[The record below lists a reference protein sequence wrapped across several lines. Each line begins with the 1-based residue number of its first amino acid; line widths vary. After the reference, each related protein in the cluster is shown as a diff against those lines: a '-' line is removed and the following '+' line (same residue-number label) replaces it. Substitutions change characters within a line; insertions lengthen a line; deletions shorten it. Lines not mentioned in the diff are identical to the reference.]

1 MRRTKIV
8 CTMGPNTD
16 KKTVM
21 KALVKNGMDVARFNF
36 SHGDHEE
43 HKNRM
48 NLLKNVREELDKP
61 VAILLDTKGPEI
73 RTGLLEGGKKVML
86 QSGGT
91 FTLYM
96 DERTGNEEGCSIT
109 YPGLV
114 KEVKKLPDSY
124 VDKFDELV
132 KSIELIKSID
142 EAEDQIASSTVN
154 ELKDISA
161 QLTTIKADLAKKEGE
176 YEEVVKTLKKEQST
190 KLFAN
195 VGLVLGFQ
203 KSAPV
208 YGANA
213 NVGIRLGKSMT
224 LSVGAQYMFGSFSNM
239 VFDNNIDRLAFT
251 GSIGWEW

>member
-1 MRRTKIV
+1 MCSK
-8 CTMGPNTD
+8 
-16 KKTVM
+16 
-21 KALVKNGMDVARFNF
+21 
-36 SHGDHEE
+36 
-43 HKNRM
+43 
-48 NLLKNVREELDKP
+48 ELRK
-61 VAILLDTKGPEI
+61 
-73 RTGLLEGGKKVML
+73 
-86 QSGGT
+86 S
-91 FTLYM
+91 
-96 DERTGNEEGCSIT
+96 SIT
-109 YPGLV
+109 SRRLFKVLLACSLLALLALQPLQAWPLKSSQTEEKIKTESSVQSTQLIAQTQQEPLSTLSTTSSSENMNALQNYATSLKDELV

-213 NVGIRLGKSMT
+213 SVGIRLGKSMT

>member
-1 MRRTKIV
+1 M
-8 CTMGPNTD
+8 N
-16 KKTVM
+16 
-21 KALVKNGMDVARFNF
+21 ALQDYAT
-36 SHGDHEE
+36 S
-43 HKNRM
+43 
-48 NLLKNVREELDKP
+48 LK
-61 VAILLDTKGPEI
+61 
-73 RTGLLEGGKKVML
+73 
-86 QSGGT
+86 
-91 FTLYM
+91 
-96 DERTGNEEGCSIT
+96 DE
-109 YPGLV
+109 LV

-213 NVGIRLGKSMT
+213 SVGIRLGKSMT

>member
-1 MRRTKIV
+1 MCSK
-8 CTMGPNTD
+8 
-16 KKTVM
+16 
-21 KALVKNGMDVARFNF
+21 
-36 SHGDHEE
+36 
-43 HKNRM
+43 
-48 NLLKNVREELDKP
+48 ELRK
-61 VAILLDTKGPEI
+61 
-73 RTGLLEGGKKVML
+73 
-86 QSGGT
+86 S
-91 FTLYM
+91 
-96 DERTGNEEGCSIT
+96 SIT
-109 YPGLV
+109 SRRLFKVLLAGSLLALLALQPLQAWPLRSSQTEEKIKTDSSAQSTQLIAQIQQEPLSTLSTTSSSENMNALQDYATSLKDELV

-154 ELKDISA
+154 ELKDISS

-213 NVGIRLGKSMT
+213 NIGIRLGKSMT

>member
-1 MRRTKIV
+1 M
-8 CTMGPNTD
+8 C
-16 KKTVM
+16 
-21 KALVKNGMDVARFNF
+21 
-36 SHGDHEE
+36 
-43 HKNRM
+43 
-48 NLLKNVREELDKP
+48 LKRLNN
-61 VAILLDTKGPEI
+61 
-73 RTGLLEGGKKVML
+73 
-86 QSGGT
+86 S
-91 FTLYM
+91 
-96 DERTGNEEGCSIT
+96 SIT
-109 YPGLV
+109 SRRLFKVLLAGSLLALLALQPLQAWPLRSSQTEEKIKTESSVQSTQLIAQTQQEPLSTLSTTSSSENMNALQDYATSLKDELV

-154 ELKDISA
+154 ELKDISS

-213 NVGIRLGKSMT
+213 NIGIRLGKSMT
-224 LSVGAQYMFGSFSNM
+224 LSVGAQYMFGSFANM
-239 VFDNNIDRLAFT
+239 VFDSNIDRLAFT

>member
-1 MRRTKIV
+1 MCSK
-8 CTMGPNTD
+8 
-16 KKTVM
+16 
-21 KALVKNGMDVARFNF
+21 
-36 SHGDHEE
+36 
-43 HKNRM
+43 
-48 NLLKNVREELDKP
+48 ELRK
-61 VAILLDTKGPEI
+61 
-73 RTGLLEGGKKVML
+73 
-86 QSGGT
+86 S
-91 FTLYM
+91 
-96 DERTGNEEGCSIT
+96 SIT
-109 YPGLV
+109 SRRLFKVLLACSLLALLALQPLQAWPLKSSQTEEKIKTESSVQSTQLIAQTQQEPLSTLSTTSSSENMNALQNYATSLKDELV

-161 QLTTIKADLAKKEGE
+161 QLTTIKTDLAKKEGE

>member
-1 MRRTKIV
+1 MCSK
-8 CTMGPNTD
+8 
-16 KKTVM
+16 
-21 KALVKNGMDVARFNF
+21 
-36 SHGDHEE
+36 
-43 HKNRM
+43 
-48 NLLKNVREELDKP
+48 ELRK
-61 VAILLDTKGPEI
+61 
-73 RTGLLEGGKKVML
+73 
-86 QSGGT
+86 S
-91 FTLYM
+91 
-96 DERTGNEEGCSIT
+96 SIT
-109 YPGLV
+109 SRRLFKVLLACSLLALLALQPLQAWPLKSSQTEEKIKTESSVQSTQLIAQTQQEPLSTLSTTSSSENMNALQNYATSLKDELV

>member
-1 MRRTKIV
+1 MCLKVLRKSSLTSRRLFKVLLAGSLLALLALQPLQAWPLRSSQTEEKI
-8 CTMGPNTD
+8 
-16 KKTVM
+16 KTESSVQSTQLIAQTQQEPLSTLSTTSSSENM
-21 KALVKNGMDVARFNF
+21 NALQDYAT
-36 SHGDHEE
+36 S
-43 HKNRM
+43 
-48 NLLKNVREELDKP
+48 LK
-61 VAILLDTKGPEI
+61 
-73 RTGLLEGGKKVML
+73 
-86 QSGGT
+86 
-91 FTLYM
+91 
-96 DERTGNEEGCSIT
+96 DE
-109 YPGLV
+109 LV

-154 ELKDISA
+154 ELKDISS

-213 NVGIRLGKSMT
+213 NIGIRLGKSMT

-239 VFDNNIDRLAFT
+239 VFDKNIDRLAFT

>member
-1 MRRTKIV
+1 MS
-8 CTMGPNTD
+8 
-16 KKTVM
+16 
-21 KALVKNGMDVARFNF
+21 ALQDYAT
-36 SHGDHEE
+36 S
-43 HKNRM
+43 
-48 NLLKNVREELDKP
+48 LK
-61 VAILLDTKGPEI
+61 
-73 RTGLLEGGKKVML
+73 
-86 QSGGT
+86 
-91 FTLYM
+91 
-96 DERTGNEEGCSIT
+96 DE
-109 YPGLV
+109 LV

-154 ELKDISA
+154 ELKDISS

-251 GSIGWEW
+251 GYIGWEW

>member
-1 MRRTKIV
+1 M
-8 CTMGPNTD
+8 C
-16 KKTVM
+16 
-21 KALVKNGMDVARFNF
+21 
-36 SHGDHEE
+36 
-43 HKNRM
+43 
-48 NLLKNVREELDKP
+48 LKRLNN
-61 VAILLDTKGPEI
+61 
-73 RTGLLEGGKKVML
+73 
-86 QSGGT
+86 S
-91 FTLYM
+91 
-96 DERTGNEEGCSIT
+96 SIT
-109 YPGLV
+109 SRRLFKVLLAGSLLALLALQPLQAWPLKSSQTEEKIKTDSSAQSTQLIAQIQQEPLSTLSTTSSSENMNALQDYATSLKDELV

-154 ELKDISA
+154 ELKDISS

-224 LSVGAQYMFGSFSNM
+224 LSVGAQYMFGSFSKM

>member
-1 MRRTKIV
+1 MCSKEL
-8 CTMGPNTD
+8 
-16 KKTVM
+16 KK
-21 KALVKNGMDVARFNF
+21 
-36 SHGDHEE
+36 S
-43 HKNRM
+43 
-48 NLLKNVREELDKP
+48 
-61 VAILLDTKGPEI
+61 
-73 RTGLLEGGKKVML
+73 
-86 QSGGT
+86 
-91 FTLYM
+91 
-96 DERTGNEEGCSIT
+96 SIT
-109 YPGLV
+109 SRRLFKVLLACSLLALLALQPLQAWPLKSSQTEEKIKTTESSAQSTQIIAQTLQEPLSTLSTTSSIESMNALQDYATSLKDELV

-154 ELKDISA
+154 ELKDISS

-213 NVGIRLGKSMT
+213 NIGIRLGKSMT

-239 VFDNNIDRLAFT
+239 VFDKNIDRLAFT

>member
-1 MRRTKIV
+1 MCSK
-8 CTMGPNTD
+8 
-16 KKTVM
+16 
-21 KALVKNGMDVARFNF
+21 
-36 SHGDHEE
+36 
-43 HKNRM
+43 
-48 NLLKNVREELDKP
+48 ELRK
-61 VAILLDTKGPEI
+61 
-73 RTGLLEGGKKVML
+73 
-86 QSGGT
+86 S
-91 FTLYM
+91 
-96 DERTGNEEGCSIT
+96 SIT
-109 YPGLV
+109 SRRLFKVLLACSLLALLALQPLQAWPLKSSQTEEKIKTESSVQSTQLIAQTQQEPLSTLSTTSSSENMNALQDYATSLKDELV

>member
-1 MRRTKIV
+1 M
-8 CTMGPNTD
+8 C
-16 KKTVM
+16 
-21 KALVKNGMDVARFNF
+21 
-36 SHGDHEE
+36 
-43 HKNRM
+43 
-48 NLLKNVREELDKP
+48 LKRLNN
-61 VAILLDTKGPEI
+61 
-73 RTGLLEGGKKVML
+73 
-86 QSGGT
+86 S
-91 FTLYM
+91 
-96 DERTGNEEGCSIT
+96 SIT
-109 YPGLV
+109 SRRLFKVLLAGSLLALLALQPLQAWPLKSSQTEEKIKTESSVQNTQLIAQTQQEQLSTLSTTSSSENMNALQDYAMSLKDELV

-154 ELKDISA
+154 ELKDISS

-176 YEEVVKTLKKEQST
+176 YKEVVKTLKKEQST

>member
-1 MRRTKIV
+1 MCSK
-8 CTMGPNTD
+8 
-16 KKTVM
+16 
-21 KALVKNGMDVARFNF
+21 
-36 SHGDHEE
+36 
-43 HKNRM
+43 
-48 NLLKNVREELDKP
+48 ELRK
-61 VAILLDTKGPEI
+61 
-73 RTGLLEGGKKVML
+73 
-86 QSGGT
+86 S
-91 FTLYM
+91 
-96 DERTGNEEGCSIT
+96 SIT
-109 YPGLV
+109 SRRLFKVLLACSLLALLALQPLQAWPLRSSQTEEKIKTTESSVQNTQLIAQTQQEQLSTLSTTSSSENMNALQDYAMSLKDELV

-239 VFDNNIDRLAFT
+239 VFDSNIDRLAFT

>member
-1 MRRTKIV
+1 MCSK
-8 CTMGPNTD
+8 
-16 KKTVM
+16 
-21 KALVKNGMDVARFNF
+21 
-36 SHGDHEE
+36 
-43 HKNRM
+43 
-48 NLLKNVREELDKP
+48 ELRK
-61 VAILLDTKGPEI
+61 
-73 RTGLLEGGKKVML
+73 
-86 QSGGT
+86 S
-91 FTLYM
+91 
-96 DERTGNEEGCSIT
+96 SIT
-109 YPGLV
+109 SRRLFKVLLACSLLALLALQPLQAWPLRSSQTEEKIKTDSSAQSTQLIAQIQQEPLSTLSTTSSSENMNALQDYATSLKDELV

-154 ELKDISA
+154 ELKDISS

-213 NVGIRLGKSMT
+213 NIGIRLGKSIT
-224 LSVGAQYMFGSFSNM
+224 LSVGAQYMFGSFANM
-239 VFDNNIDRLAFT
+239 VFDSNIDRLAFT

>member
-1 MRRTKIV
+1 MCSK
-8 CTMGPNTD
+8 
-16 KKTVM
+16 
-21 KALVKNGMDVARFNF
+21 
-36 SHGDHEE
+36 
-43 HKNRM
+43 
-48 NLLKNVREELDKP
+48 ELRK
-61 VAILLDTKGPEI
+61 
-73 RTGLLEGGKKVML
+73 
-86 QSGGT
+86 S
-91 FTLYM
+91 
-96 DERTGNEEGCSIT
+96 SIT
-109 YPGLV
+109 SRRLFKVLLACSLLALLALQPLQAWPLKSSQTEEKIKTESSVQSTQLIAQTQQEPLSTLSTTSSSENMNALQNYATSLKDELV

-176 YEEVVKTLKKEQST
+176 YEEVIKTLKKEQST

>member
-1 MRRTKIV
+1 MCSKEL
-8 CTMGPNTD
+8 
-16 KKTVM
+16 KK
-21 KALVKNGMDVARFNF
+21 
-36 SHGDHEE
+36 S
-43 HKNRM
+43 
-48 NLLKNVREELDKP
+48 
-61 VAILLDTKGPEI
+61 
-73 RTGLLEGGKKVML
+73 
-86 QSGGT
+86 
-91 FTLYM
+91 
-96 DERTGNEEGCSIT
+96 SIT
-109 YPGLV
+109 SRRLFKVLLACSLLALLALQPLQAWPLKSSQTEEKIKTESSVQSTQLIAQTQQEPLSTLSTTSSTENMNALQDYAMSLKDELV

-224 LSVGAQYMFGSFSNM
+224 LSVGAQYMFGSFANM
-239 VFDNNIDRLAFT
+239 VFDSNIDRLAFT

>member
-1 MRRTKIV
+1 M
-8 CTMGPNTD
+8 CS
-16 KKTVM
+16 KK
-21 KALVKNGMDVARFNF
+21 
-36 SHGDHEE
+36 
-43 HKNRM
+43 
-48 NLLKNVREELDKP
+48 LKK
-61 VAILLDTKGPEI
+61 
-73 RTGLLEGGKKVML
+73 
-86 QSGGT
+86 S
-91 FTLYM
+91 
-96 DERTGNEEGCSIT
+96 SIT
-109 YPGLV
+109 SRRLFKVLLACSFVALLALQPLQAWPLKSSQTEEKIKTDSSAQSTQLIAQTQQEPLSTLSTTSSSENMSALQDYATSLKDELV

-142 EAEDQIASSTVN
+142 EAKDQIASSTVN
-154 ELKDISA
+154 ELKDISS

>member
-1 MRRTKIV
+1 MCSK
-8 CTMGPNTD
+8 
-16 KKTVM
+16 
-21 KALVKNGMDVARFNF
+21 
-36 SHGDHEE
+36 
-43 HKNRM
+43 
-48 NLLKNVREELDKP
+48 ELRK
-61 VAILLDTKGPEI
+61 
-73 RTGLLEGGKKVML
+73 
-86 QSGGT
+86 S
-91 FTLYM
+91 
-96 DERTGNEEGCSIT
+96 SIT
-109 YPGLV
+109 SRRLFKVLLACSLLALLALQPLQAWPLKSSQTEEKIKTESTVQSTQLIAQTQQEPLSTLSTTSSSENMNALQDYATSLKDELV

-124 VDKFDELV
+124 VNKFDELV

-154 ELKDISA
+154 ELKDISS

-213 NVGIRLGKSMT
+213 NIGIRLGKSMT
-224 LSVGAQYMFGSFSNM
+224 LSVGAQYMFGSFANM
-239 VFDNNIDRLAFT
+239 VFDSNIDRLAFT

>member
-1 MRRTKIV
+1 MCLKRLNNSSMTSRRLFKVLLAGSLLALLALQPLQAWPLRSSQTEEKI
-8 CTMGPNTD
+8 
-16 KKTVM
+16 KTESSVQSTQLIAQTQQEPLSTLSTTSSSENM
-21 KALVKNGMDVARFNF
+21 NALQDYAT
-36 SHGDHEE
+36 S
-43 HKNRM
+43 
-48 NLLKNVREELDKP
+48 LK
-61 VAILLDTKGPEI
+61 
-73 RTGLLEGGKKVML
+73 
-86 QSGGT
+86 
-91 FTLYM
+91 
-96 DERTGNEEGCSIT
+96 DE
-109 YPGLV
+109 LV

-213 NVGIRLGKSMT
+213 NIGIRLGKSMT

>member
-1 MRRTKIV
+1 MCSKEL
-8 CTMGPNTD
+8 
-16 KKTVM
+16 KK
-21 KALVKNGMDVARFNF
+21 
-36 SHGDHEE
+36 S
-43 HKNRM
+43 
-48 NLLKNVREELDKP
+48 
-61 VAILLDTKGPEI
+61 
-73 RTGLLEGGKKVML
+73 
-86 QSGGT
+86 
-91 FTLYM
+91 
-96 DERTGNEEGCSIT
+96 SIT
-109 YPGLV
+109 SRRLFKVLLAGSLLALLALQPLQAWPLKSSQTEEKIKTDSSAQSTQLIAQIQQEPLSTLSTTSSTENMNALQDYAMSLKDELV

-224 LSVGAQYMFGSFSNM
+224 LSVGAQYMFGSFANM
-239 VFDNNIDRLAFT
+239 VFDDNIDRLAFT

>member
-1 MRRTKIV
+1 MCSKEL
-8 CTMGPNTD
+8 
-16 KKTVM
+16 KK
-21 KALVKNGMDVARFNF
+21 
-36 SHGDHEE
+36 S
-43 HKNRM
+43 
-48 NLLKNVREELDKP
+48 
-61 VAILLDTKGPEI
+61 
-73 RTGLLEGGKKVML
+73 
-86 QSGGT
+86 
-91 FTLYM
+91 
-96 DERTGNEEGCSIT
+96 SIT
-109 YPGLV
+109 SRRLFKVLLACSFVALLALQPLQAWPLKSSQTEEKIKTDSSAQSTQLIAQTQQEPLSTLSTTSSSENMSALQDYATSLKDELV

-154 ELKDISA
+154 ELKDISS

-208 YGANA
+208 YGANS

>member
-1 MRRTKIV
+1 M
-8 CTMGPNTD
+8 C
-16 KKTVM
+16 
-21 KALVKNGMDVARFNF
+21 
-36 SHGDHEE
+36 
-43 HKNRM
+43 
-48 NLLKNVREELDKP
+48 LKRLNN
-61 VAILLDTKGPEI
+61 
-73 RTGLLEGGKKVML
+73 
-86 QSGGT
+86 S
-91 FTLYM
+91 
-96 DERTGNEEGCSIT
+96 SIT
-109 YPGLV
+109 SRRLFKVLLAGSLLALLALQPLQAWPLKSSQTEEKIKTDSSAQSTQLIAQIQQEPLSTLSTTSSSENMNALQDYATSLKDELV

-154 ELKDISA
+154 ELKDISS

-213 NVGIRLGKSMT
+213 NIGIRLGKSMT
-224 LSVGAQYMFGSFSNM
+224 LSVGAQYMFGSFANM
-239 VFDNNIDRLAFT
+239 VFDSNIDRLAFT